1 MDWGERILTLG
12 VTSGRRLGDAR
23 ESKHLMRCLPEPAT
37 PTRRSGTQV
46 PVAAFADRWH
56 PMRITLVA
64 LNPWANLLDLRYGVS
79 DPCSFPEQDSA
90 GHLDN
95 RVPRL
100 R

>member
-64 LNPWANLLDLRYGVS
+64 LNPWANLLDRQVRSLRPVLI
-79 DPCSFPEQDSA
+79 PRA
-90 GHLDN
+90 
-95 RVPRL
+95 RL
-100 R
+100 RRSLG